1 MVLHWRKNVDL
12 EDCQIKNVAI
22 LSFETDMW
30 KASAVSHMVDS
41 VLVLKCFAWRQT
53 AEVVSLSVRAQRR

>member
-1 MVLHWRKNVDL
+1 MTAR
-12 EDCQIKNVAI
+12 
-22 LSFETDMW
+22 SFRL
-30 KASAVSHMVDS
+30 

>member
-1 MVLHWRKNVDL
+1 MAFIGCIVLGCPDVLDMLKLVRSAFEFRRVT
-12 EDCQIKNVAI
+12 AR
-22 LSFETDMW
+22 SFRL
-30 KASAVSHMVDS
+30 